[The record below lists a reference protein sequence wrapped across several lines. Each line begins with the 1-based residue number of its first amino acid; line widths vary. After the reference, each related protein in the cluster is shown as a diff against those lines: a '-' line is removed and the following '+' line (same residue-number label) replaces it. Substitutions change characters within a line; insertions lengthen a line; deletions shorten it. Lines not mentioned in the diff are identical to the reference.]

1 MGCGVKK
8 LSLALAL
15 SVVFS
20 LFATSSGASED
31 LASLAQPVAR
41 GPLSGDSVY
50 FVMTDRFA
58 NGDTSNDG
66 GGLTGGRLGGG
77 DDPTDIGYYHGG
89 DFKGLTNHLQ
99 YIKDL
104 GFNSIWITPPVKN
117 QYVQQGSAGYHG
129 YWAVDFTTIDPHLGT
144 EQDFKDFVASSHKLG
159 MKVIVDIVVNHTAD
173 IVKYTIGSTS
183 YREPADF
190 PYKTCLGKIFDPG
203 KVAGLASFPKLCGDK
218 SFAYVP
224 RTSTYDKNIKKPAF
238 LNDLTNYHN
247 RGDSIWSGSSVTQGD
262 FVGLDDIFT
271 EKPAVVKGMVDLW
284 SSWITRFDIDGYR
297 IDTAKHV
304 NPEFWKAF
312 LPKIIATA
320 KAAGKE
326 NFPIFGEVADSDIP
340 FLASFVTEQN
350 FPGVLDF
357 PFQSKVSRFA
367 KAGGGASDVADLFNT
382 DDFYTSPT
390 TSAYSLATFLGNHD
404 MGRIGHFIE
413 ILSGSDGPQIMLE
426 RAKLANALLFTLRGG
441 PVLYYGDEKGMT
453 GSGGDQLARQ
463 DMFSTQV
470 EDWKTEVRIGS
481 AQIGNASAFD
491 VKNPLEANVA
501 ELQALYKKY
510 PALKSG
516 AQQVRFGL
524 GSVFAVS
531 RYADN
536 QEFLVAFNSNDDA
549 QEATIPVST
558 KDSGWSAISGSAK
571 VTINSLSLNLKL
583 EPRSWVV
590 LKADKTF
597 EPSSRLAI
605 TLNAPKPDYR
615 TPGWSAITAKI
626 PGDDFV
632 QVTFAARQSGKAWK
646 VLGTSDHRT
655 TKDDYIA
662 AGLHRVFIHNRQ
674 YKSGTTFDLVAIVTN
689 SKGEKMVSKI
699 IKYTIKY

>member
-1 MGCGVKK
+1 MDRKVNK
-8 LSLALAL
+8 LSAALAL
-15 SVVFS
+15 SIALS
-20 LFATSSGASED
+20 LIATTSGAAED
-31 LASLAQPVAR
+31 LSALARPVAR
-41 GPLSGDSVY
+41 GPLAGDSVY

-117 QYVQQGSAGYHG
+117 QFVQQGSAAYHG
-129 YWAVDFTTIDPHLGT
+129 YWALDFTTIDPHLGT
-144 EQDFKDFVASSHKLG
+144 EQDFKDFVAASHKLG

-173 IVKYTIGSTS
+173 VVKYTIGSTS

-190 PYKTCLGKIFDPG
+190 PYKTCTGKVFDPA
-203 KVAGLASFPKLCGDK
+203 KVAGLASFPKLCADK

-224 RTSTYDKNIKKPAF
+224 RTSTYDKNIKKPGF

-247 RGDSIWSGSSVTQGD
+247 RGDSIWSGTSVTQGD

-271 EKPAVVKGMVDLW
+271 EKPAVVKGMTDLW

-357 PFQSKVSRFA
+357 PFQAKVSRFA
-367 KAGGGASDVADLFNT
+367 KAGGGASDVAELFNT
-382 DDFYTSPT
+382 DDFYTTST

-413 ILSGSDGPQIMLE
+413 ILSGSDGAQIMLE

-453 GSGGDQLARQ
+453 GNGGDQLARQ
-463 DMFSTQV
+463 DMFATQV
-470 EDWKTEVRIGS
+470 EDWKSEVRIGDVP
-481 AQIGNASAFD
+481 IGNSSAFG
-491 VKNPLEANVA
+491 VKNPLEANIA
-501 ELQALYKKY
+501 ELQGLYKKY

-516 AQQVRFGL
+516 AQQIRFGT
-524 GSVFAVS
+524 GSVLAVS

-536 QEFLVAFNSNDDA
+536 QELLIAFNSSDDS
-549 QEATIPVST
+549 QEATVPVST
-558 KDSGWSAISGSAK
+558 KNSTWSTVSGDAQYSAHA
-571 VTINSLSLNLKL
+571 TSLDLKL
-583 EPRSWVV
+583 APRSWAI
-590 LKADKTF
+590 LKADKAF
-597 EPSSRLAI
+597 EPSIALEVK
-605 TLNAPKPDYR
+605 LNSPKPDYR
-615 TPGWSAITAKI
+615 TPGWSAITAKVL
-626 PGDDFV
+626 GDDFV
-632 QVTFAARQSGKAWK
+632 QVTFAARQIGKAWK
-646 VLGTSDHRT
+646 ILGTSDHRT
-655 TKDDYIA
+655 IEDNYVT
-662 AGLHRVFIHNRQ
+662 AGLHRVFIHNRL
-674 YKSGTTFDLVAIVTN
+674 YKSGTIFELAAIVTN
-689 SKGEKMVSKI
+689 TKGERSVSKVVNYKV
-699 IKYTIKY
+699 KY